1 MKAIRPKEVLMDDH
15 LHDDVDAAP
24 PEPVAMVNRRDAI
37 KLSVG
42 AVTAAL
48 AGAQLQAQGS
58 RSEVAAPVPRGSM
71 PPPDRLKLRVGPGY
85 RYTANRLGHNGPMDD
100 TTRKVVKF
108 VSEYGATSMSDAT
121 IKGVNRTTLDSIAA
135 ILTGF
140 EEEPV
145 RIAARMAQMV
155 APNGLKST
163 VLGYGI
169 TTTPE
174 LATFANSCL
183 VRATDFNDNG
193 DGGHDSDLI
202 PAALAMGE
210 ALHASGA
217 DVMAAIVIGYE
228 VKAAPAGGES
238 VAAAMAA
245 GKLMKL
251 DEDRLANALSIALTP
266 HVALNKGVGAMS
278 MWKGVRSA
286 EAMKC
291 GMWAAL
297 LAREGMTGPPQPFEG
312 RGALWS
318 RNGRGREF
326 TMPIRG
332 GQMAIERNWFKR
344 RPAEASSQGT
354 LLLIPEMRA
363 WAKPEEI
370 EQIDYY
376 MNTSGFGEIGDA
388 PKWDPRN
395 RETADHSMPCIF
407 ARAFLDGDIYA
418 DSFTE
423 QKFMDPAARAL
434 MNKMI
439 VTEVREWTGLGP
451 ARIIIR
457 KRSGETRT
465 WDTYNGARNLTI
477 AEYPH
482 FSDEEVLEKF
492 NRAAAYA
499 KVDDAQRD
507 RARRMW
513 GNLREVKDIGEA
525 IQTLA
530 RFGQPRPLSA

>member
-1 MKAIRPKEVLMDDH
+1 MAGQPFDSDGPNRSDERESEHTASRAMDRRHMIRLGTSAV
-15 LHDDVDAAP
+15 AA
-24 PEPVAMVNRRDAI
+24 A
-37 KLSVG
+37 L
-42 AVTAAL
+42 TAARVR
-48 AGAQLQAQGS
+48 AQGRAS
-58 RSEVAAPVPRGSM
+58 SGASQPGGAL
-71 PPPDRLKLRVGPGY
+71 PDGRLRLRVGSGY
-85 RYTANRLGHNGPMDD
+85 RYTANRFGANGPMDD
-100 TTRKVVKF
+100 TSRKVVKF
-108 VSEYGATSMSDAT
+108 VHEYNASNMSEATVKA
-121 IKGVNRTTLDSIAA
+121 VNRTMLDSIAS

-145 RIAARMAQMV
+145 RIAARMAMQ
-155 APNGLKST
+155 ASPNGLKST
-163 VLGYGI
+163 VLGYGV

-174 LATFANSCL
+174 LATFANSCM

-193 DGGHDSDLI
+193 EGGHDSDLI

-210 ALHASGA
+210 ALHSSGA

-245 GKLMKL
+245 GKLMKF
-251 DEDRLANALSIALTP
+251 DEDRLANALTIALTP

-318 RNGRGREF
+318 RNGRGRDF
-326 TMPIRG
+326 TMPVKPEG
-332 GQMAIERNWFKR
+332 MAIERNWFKR

-363 WAKPEEI
+363 WAKAEEI
-370 EQIDYY
+370 DLIDYY

-395 RETADHSMPCIF
+395 RETADHSMPYIF
-407 ARAFLDGDIYA
+407 ARAFLDGDVYA
-418 DSFTE
+418 DAYTDA
-423 QKFMDPAARAL
+423 KMMDPAARAL

-451 ARIIIR
+451 ARITIR
-457 KRSGETRT
+457 KKNGESRT
-465 WDTYNGARNLTI
+465 WDTYNGVRNLTLK
-477 AEYPH
+477 EYPH
-482 FSDEEVLEKF
+482 FTDEQVAEKF
-492 NRAAAYA
+492 DRACAYA
-499 KVDDAQRD
+499 GLDNAQRERVR
-507 RARRMW
+507 RAW
-513 GNLREVKDIGEA
+513 GNLREVRDIGDA

-530 RFGQPRPLSA
+530 KFGRPRPLTA

>member
-1 MKAIRPKEVLMDDH
+1 M
-15 LHDDVDAAP
+15 HDDRDALDHSAADASGP
-24 PEPVAMVNRRDAI
+24 LELNRRDAL
-37 KLSVG
+37 KLG
-42 AVTAAL
+42 AAV
-48 AGAQLQAQGS
+48 
-58 RSEVAAPVPRGSM
+58 VAAAAVSGPTLTAQDRREPAGPPAPKGSM
-71 PPPDRLKLRVGPGY
+71 PPPERLKVRVGPGY
-85 RYTANRLGHNGPMDD
+85 KYTANRHGHNGPMDD
-100 TTRKVVKF
+100 TSRQVVEF
-108 VSEYGATSMSDAT
+108 VAKYNAAQMTEATVKA
-121 IKGVNRTTLDSIAA
+121 VNRTMLDSVAA

-145 RIAARMAQMV
+145 RIAARMAQMASPV
-155 APNGLKST
+155 GLKST
-163 VLGYGI
+163 VIGYGI

-174 LATFANSCL
+174 LATFANSCM

-193 DGGHDSDLI
+193 EGGHDSDLI

-210 ALHASGA
+210 ALHSSGA
-217 DVMAAIVIGYE
+217 DVMAAIAIGYE

-251 DEDRLANALSIALTP
+251 DEDRLANALTIALTP

-297 LAREGMTGPPQPFEG
+297 LAKEGMTGPPQPFEG

-318 RNGRGREF
+318 RNGRGRPF
-326 TMPIRG
+326 TMPMQSAG
-332 GQMAIERNWFKR
+332 MAIERNWFKR

-363 WAKPEEI
+363 WAKPDEI
-370 EQIDYY
+370 DLIDYY
-376 MNTSGFGEIGDA
+376 MNTSGFGEIGEA

-395 RETADHSMPCIF
+395 RETADHSMPYIF
-407 ARAFLDGDIYA
+407 ARAYLDGDIYA
-418 DSFTE
+418 DSYTE
-423 QKFMDPAARAL
+423 AKFMDPAARSL
-434 MNKMI
+434 MNKM
-439 VTEVREWTGLGP
+439 VCTEVREWAGLGP
-451 ARIIIR
+451 ARIIIH
-457 KRSGETRT
+457 KKNGETRT
-465 WDTYNGARNLTI
+465 WDTYNGARSLGL

-482 FSDEEVLEKF
+482 FTDQEVLEKF

-499 KVDDAQRD
+499 KLTDAQRD
-507 RARRMW
+507 RARQAW

-525 IQTLA
+525 MQTLA
-530 RFGQPRPLSA
+530 KFGQPRPLSA

>member
-1 MKAIRPKEVLMDDH
+1 
-15 LHDDVDAAP
+15 
-24 PEPVAMVNRRDAI
+24 
-37 KLSVG
+37 
-42 AVTAAL
+42 
-48 AGAQLQAQGS
+48 
-58 RSEVAAPVPRGSM
+58 M
-71 PPPDRLKLRVGPGY
+71 PPADRLKLRVGPGY
-85 RYTANRLGHNGPMDD
+85 RYNANRLGHNGPMDD
-100 TTRKVVKF
+100 TTRKVVRF
-108 VSEYGATSMSDAT
+108 VAEYGVGKMTDAT
-121 IKGVNRTTLDSIAA
+121 IRAVNRTILDSIASM
-135 ILTGF
+135 LTGF
-140 EEEPV
+140 EEEQV
-145 RIAARMAQMV
+145 RIAARMAQM
-155 APNGLKST
+155 AQPNGLKST

-169 TTTPE
+169 STTPE

-193 DGGHDSDLI
+193 EGGHDSDLI

-210 ALHASGA
+210 ALHASGPE
-217 DVMAAIVIGYE
+217 VMAAIVIGYE

-251 DEDRLANALSIALTP
+251 DEDRLANALSMALTP

-326 TMPIRG
+326 TMPVRAEG
-332 GQMAIERNWFKR
+332 MAIERNWFKR

-363 WAKPEEI
+363 WAKADEI
-370 EQIDYY
+370 ERIEYY

-395 RETADHSMPCIF
+395 RETADHSMPYIF

-418 DSFTE
+418 DSYTE
-423 QKFMDPAARAL
+423 AKFMDPAARSL

-451 ARIIIR
+451 ARIIIH
-457 KRSGETRT
+457 KKGGETRT
-465 WDTYNGARNLTI
+465 WDTYDGARSLGL

-482 FSDEEVLEKF
+482 ATDEETVAKF
-492 NRAAAYA
+492 NRACAYA
-499 KVDDAQRD
+499 GVGDAQRD
-507 RARRMW
+507 RARRAW

-530 RFGQPRPLSA
+530 TFGRPRPLSA